1 MQTTQLLHIPKEV
14 GRVQEG
20 VGDMKK
26 AILISVVLF
35 LSFPLVG
42 HANGIPEEIEGY
54 AEEIGAE
61 YGICPELLE
70 SIAYWESRFTADA
83 VSKNGK
89 YIGLMQV
96 NPVVHKD
103 RMEKLG
109 VTDLKDP
116 RGCMLVAA
124 DYLLELFEENEDIGT
139 VLLKY
144 SGTNKERIGVYEE
157 TGDMTKYA
165 EKILALSEVYERL
178 HQK

>member
-1 MQTTQLLHIPKEV
+1 
-14 GRVQEG
+14 
-20 VGDMKK
+20 MKK

-96 NPVVHKD
+96 NPVIHKD

-109 VTDLKDP
+109 VTDLTDP
-116 RGCMLVAA
+116 KGCMMVAA
-124 DYLLELFEENEDIGT
+124 DYLLELFEEYEDAGM
-139 VLLKY
+139 VLCY
-144 SGTNKERIGVYEE
+144 YNGVNTERIGKYEQ
-157 TGDMTKYA
+157 TGNIPRYV
-165 EKILALSEVYERL
+165 EKVLKLSEVYERL
-178 HQK
+178 HSK